1 MKNIMK
7 SSVGGLSLVLL
18 VLLSAGCGTFKWVAV
33 EEKPMVADMESIKTI
48 GIAQFYT
55 ELPGNRHALI
65 KWGED
70 DWTVVGGYPG
80 VTTQIVIVVKANDA
94 AANYGVNKEKIST
107 FTQESWLKALAGKI
121 EYDVVNMDGFT
132 MKRVASRTDEGEK
145 IKFNQDVVKIP
156 VIVDE
161 ETAGTKIKNL
171 GKKYGVDAILG
182 GTIEVYAEI
191 IRSTGEENDDT
202 FFTDVQL
209 SEGQYALKLEVYL
222 EWALYDAQS
231 GRIISNN
238 DKQKSEFVAM
248 QMAEKTIYPLS
259 NVIPGD
265 FKDLYRF
272 IASTQYAELFR
283 KAIQDKILEYAY
295 LFIPH
300 YRMVQEEVKE
310 E

>member
-1 MKNIMK
+1 
-7 SSVGGLSLVLL
+7 
-18 VLLSAGCGTFKWVAV
+18 
-33 EEKPMVADMESIKTI
+33 
-48 GIAQFYT
+48 
-55 ELPGNRHALI
+55 
-65 KWGED
+65 
-70 DWTVVGGYPG
+70 
-80 VTTQIVIVVKANDA
+80 
-94 AANYGVNKEKIST
+94 
-107 FTQESWLKALAGKI
+107 
-121 EYDVVNMDGFT
+121 

-222 EWALYDAQS
+222 EWTLYDARS
-231 GRIISNN
+231 GAVISNN
-238 DKQKSEFVAM
+238 DKAKSEFVAM
-248 QMAEKTIYPLS
+248 QMAEKTIYPLP

-272 IASTQYAELFR
+272 IASTQYAEFFR
-283 KAIQDKILEYAY
+283 KAIQDKIKEYAY

-300 YRMVQEEVKE
+300 YRMIREEVKE